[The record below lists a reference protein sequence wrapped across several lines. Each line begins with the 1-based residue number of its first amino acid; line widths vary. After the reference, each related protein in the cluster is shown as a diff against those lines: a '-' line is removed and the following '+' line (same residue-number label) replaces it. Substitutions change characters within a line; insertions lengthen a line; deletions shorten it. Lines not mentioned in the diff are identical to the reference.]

1 MTSTQ
6 LVEIILAVL
15 AGGTLTVA
23 IRAYRDKAKTAAVAR
38 QISAE
43 GESKIVDVAIR
54 MAEKLE
60 ASVRRLEERTEELVR
75 KNLKLEQEP
84 GEIRLSNINLLR
96 EVEALKRQNDDLERT
111 CSALVRENT
120 HLRVELDN
128 CIKKEI

>member
-1 MTSTQ
+1 MFSLFLNLITF
-6 LVEIILAVL
+6 I
-15 AGGTLTVA
+15 
-23 IRAYRDKAKTAAVAR
+23 KFKTAAVAR

-75 KNLKLEQEP
+75 KNLKLEQEL